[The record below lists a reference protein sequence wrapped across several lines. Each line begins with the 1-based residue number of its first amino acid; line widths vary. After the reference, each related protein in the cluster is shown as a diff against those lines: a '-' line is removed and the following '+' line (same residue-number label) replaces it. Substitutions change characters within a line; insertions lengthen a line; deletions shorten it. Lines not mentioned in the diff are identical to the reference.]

1 MNFKLK
7 IIISWLLV
15 IIWMI
20 LIFLLSDI
28 TGTESH
34 DKSVSVIEK
43 AITVTAS
50 VTNYLGITKES
61 NEQKIR
67 ISNLSETLNYP
78 VRKCMHI
85 LEYLIL
91 TLLLYNAFYQSGIK
105 NKRTFLFSI
114 LICFLYA
121 CSDEFHQLFSERTGQ
136 FRDVI
141 IDTFGGCIALLIINI
156 KNKCL

>member
-1 MNFKLK
+1 MDFKLK
-7 IIISWLLV
+7 IIISWVLV
-15 IIWMI
+15 IMWMI

-34 DKSVSVIEK
+34 DKSVGGIEK
-43 AITVTAS
+43 TITVTAN

-67 ISNLSETLNYP
+67 ISNLAEALNYP

-105 NKRTFLFSI
+105 DKRTFLFSM

-121 CSDEFHQLFSERTGQ
+121 CSDEFHQLFRERTGQ
-136 FRDVI
+136 FKDVI
-141 IDTFGGCIALLIINI
+141 IDTFGGVIALFLIKIG
-156 KNKCL
+156 NKR